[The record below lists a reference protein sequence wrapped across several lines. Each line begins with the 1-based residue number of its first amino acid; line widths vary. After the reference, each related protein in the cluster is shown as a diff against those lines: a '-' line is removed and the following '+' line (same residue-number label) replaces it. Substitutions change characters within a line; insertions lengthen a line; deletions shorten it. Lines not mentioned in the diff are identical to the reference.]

1 MAVGTK
7 YDGRREA
14 GDRTRKRLLEAARA
28 LLAERDEDA
37 VALRDITCAAG
48 ANVAAVSYHF
58 GSKEALCRSAIEEAV
73 GAVLAAQSAE
83 LQKLNGTPAV
93 DDIAVAL
100 ARPLVAIMSG
110 PPGPDRDRLR
120 IAARVATDP
129 PPLLRDSI
137 AGMHARAHGV
147 LLPLLRAAIPDV
159 SDEELSFRASSVA
172 SIINCMA
179 AGGVGVTEVVDD
191 DLERMLVPVVA
202 GALSGGP
209 RASSLVA

>member
-14 GDRTRKRLLEAARA
+14 GDRTRRRLLEAARA

-37 VALRDITCAAG
+37 VALRDITQAAA

-73 GAVLAAQSAE
+73 GAVLAAQTAE

-93 DDIAVAL
+93 DDIAAAL

-110 PPGPDRDRLR
+110 PPGADRDRLR

-129 PPLLRDSI
+129 PSLLRDSI
-137 AGMHARAHGV
+137 AAMHARAHGV
-147 LLPLLRAAIPDV
+147 LLPLLRAAIPEV

-179 AGGVGVTEVVDD
+179 AGGVGVTVVVDD
-191 DLERMLVPVVA
+191 DLERMLVPVIA

-209 RASSLVA
+209 RAASLVA